1 MATQGSSLSQSQDS
15 AQAQGQPLSQMA
27 KPDAGQYAA
36 RRKLFLVPIY
46 PFPADAPDEAAGLL
60 TRYWSE
66 VRDQV
71 QGLERSLGGVA
82 HVFHEGVFAEGDEGM
97 AIVEGMNPHGGSFAQ
112 ALRHGGARLHATEDR
127 ALVMEHSDWQ
137 RCLSI
142 GLMSERVMGL
152 AMAGVQETA
161 QRRFEHIGQRVAEGL
176 GEGEVGALFIS
187 EGHRVQFAGDIQ
199 VFFVAPPAQ
208 DALKRWMEER
218 MRFFAGADAGASA
231 GADGGVNSNADAEQ
245 QSAGGV

>member
-1 MATQGSSLSQSQDS
+1 MTTQESPISPVSGAES
-15 AQAQGQPLSQMA
+15 QPLSQMA
-27 KPDAGQYAA
+27 KPEAGQYAA

-46 PFPADAPDEAAGLL
+46 PFPPDAPDGAARLL

-66 VRDQV
+66 VRDHI

-82 HVFHEGVFAEGDEGM
+82 HVFHEGVYADGDEGM

-112 ALRHGGARLHATEDR
+112 ALRRGGATLHATEDR
-127 ALVMEHSDWQ
+127 AHVMEHSDWQ

-152 AMAGVQETA
+152 AMAGVQDAA
-161 QRRFEHIGQRVAEGL
+161 QKRFEHIGRRVCESL

-208 DALKRWMEER
+208 DALKRWMEEQ
-218 MRFFAGADAGASA
+218 MRFFASA
-231 GADGGVNSNADAEQ
+231 GAGGDADADAAQ
-245 QSAGGV
+245 TGGA

>member
-1 MATQGSSLSQSQDS
+1 
-15 AQAQGQPLSQMA
+15 
-27 KPDAGQYAA
+27 
-36 RRKLFLVPIY
+36 
-46 PFPADAPDEAAGLL
+46 
-60 TRYWSE
+60 
-66 VRDQV
+66 
-71 QGLERSLGGVA
+71 
-82 HVFHEGVFAEGDEGM
+82 
-97 AIVEGMNPHGGSFAQ
+97 
-112 ALRHGGARLHATEDR
+112 
-127 ALVMEHSDWQ
+127 MEHSDWQ

-161 QRRFEHIGQRVAEGL
+161 QRRFEHIGRRVAEGL

-218 MRFFAGADAGASA
+218 MRYFASADAGA
-231 GADGGVNSNADAEQ
+231 GADGDADSNADAGQ
-245 QSAGGV
+245 QTAGGA